1 MNNNKVYARKRRKK
15 EKAFNKRYNREC
27 GECITRKASKEE
39 IDALINNLLDKH
51 TTLTN
56 THGQARG
63 VAGNRNP

>member
-1 MNNNKVYARKRRKK
+1 MDNNKVYARKRRKK

-51 TTLTN
+51 
-56 THGQARG
+56 
-63 VAGNRNP
+63 